1 MNNRTIEK
9 VVLMK
14 APIELCAMESQFTG
28 VKVSKSIGI
37 SVPSLGK
44 GAQWVSPCTF
54 GKPLSTSIYLYLAV
68 LIVDMLRGVKN
79 VTAEHMD

>member
-1 MNNRTIEK
+1 MSNKGGRVSPDYLADIAPEYALDESPNRI
-9 VVLMK
+9 MRH
-14 APIELCAMESQFTG
+14 
-28 VKVSKSIGI
+28 GI

-44 GAQWVSPCTF
+44 GAQWVSPCPF

-68 LIVDMLRGVKN
+68 LIVDVLRGVKN